1 MTEFCDFLLA
11 EQQLES
17 SAEQVALPFAICDV
31 KSAAGKT
38 YSKALL
44 TKACDAFNRHISARP
59 AYGAATKV
67 DRLELPD
74 VSHMVERTWVR
85 EGKAWAALRI
95 LPTRHG
101 SDLMKILKA
110 GGTVGAAMR
119 ATGRWDAEGKVIE
132 MKLLSVDIALNPT
145 WQGLTAAESVFE
157 SANAIAPNEA
167 QLQHRYEM
175 AVRLAGYRGTFEEYC
190 RAMNR
195 N

>member
-44 TKACDAFNRHISARP
+44 EKACAEFNAHIQTRP

-119 ATGRWDAEGKVIE
+119 ASGRWDAEGNVLE
-132 MKLLSVDIALNPT
+132 MKLLSVDVSLNPT
-145 WQGLTAAESVFE
+145 WQGLTASESVFE
-157 SANAIAPNEA
+157 SGNSIDPDEA
-167 QLQHRYEM
+167 KMQHRFEM
-175 AVRLAGYRGTFEEYC
+175 AVRLANYRGTFEEYC
-190 RAMNR
+190 RAMR
-195 N
+195 RK